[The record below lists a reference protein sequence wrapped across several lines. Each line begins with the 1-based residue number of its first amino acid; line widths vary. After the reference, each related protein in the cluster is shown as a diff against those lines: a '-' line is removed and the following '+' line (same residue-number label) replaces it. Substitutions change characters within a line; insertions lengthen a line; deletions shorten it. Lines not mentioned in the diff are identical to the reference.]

1 MIRMPVALATGLA
14 LMTSVA
20 TAQAPPATTARPVPV
35 PASPP
40 AAAATPAP
48 TPTPPAVV
56 PDTDVFV
63 ADLDLAAGKARAP
76 RNITARPGYDNQP
89 AFLADG
95 NGLLYVVRDDSGS
108 TDVWRIDVASGQRT
122 QVTATPAAEYSPTPL
137 ADGSGF
143 SAVRVD
149 APHAEGEPFTESQRL
164 FKYGFDGKAIG
175 PVFADIRRVGYHAW
189 IDATHVALF
198 LVGNAD
204 AKVANSLVLA
214 TLPEGR
220 VTALAKDIGRSLGR
234 APDGRVVFV
243 DQSVADAWTVATIA
257 PGDTAPTVLIA
268 VPRSETDAKKT
279 DATAKKDAKPGTD
292 AKAKSDAPPVDQS
305 QDFCWLAD
313 GTLLMANGNRLLR
326 WNGKTGSTWA
336 TLGEFARLP
345 GPIRRLA
352 VSRDGTRVAFVVEMP
367 AAPKTGG

>member
-63 ADLDLAAGKARAP
+63 ADLDLAARKARAP

-108 TDVWRIDVASGQRT
+108 TDVWRIDLASGQRA
-122 QVTATPAAEYSPTPL
+122 QVTATPEAEYSPTPL
-137 ADGSGF
+137 SDGSGF

-164 FKYGFDGKAIG
+164 FKYGLDGKAIG

-189 IDATHVALF
+189 IDRTHVALF

-214 TLPEGR
+214 SLPEGK
-220 VTALAKDIGRSLGR
+220 VMALAKDIGRSLGR
-234 APDGRVVFV
+234 APNGRVVFV
-243 DQSVADAWTVATIA
+243 DQSVAEAWNVVTIA
-257 PGDTAPTVLIA
+257 PGEAKPTLLIA
-268 VPRSETDAKKT
+268 VPRDETN
-279 DATAKKDAKPGTD
+279 
-292 AKAKSDAPPVDQS
+292 AKARSDSKPLDQS
-305 QDFCWLAD
+305 QDFCWLPD

-326 WNGKTGSTWA
+326 WSGKPGSTWT
-336 TLGEFARLP
+336 TLAEFAGLP

-352 VSRDGTRVAFVVEMP
+352 VSRDGKRVAFVVEMP
-367 AAPKTGG
+367 ASPKTSG

>member
-63 ADLDLAAGKARAP
+63 ADLDLAAGKARSP

-108 TDVWRIDVASGQRT
+108 TDVWRIDLASGQRA
-122 QVTATPAAEYSPTPL
+122 QVTATPEAEYSPTPL

-164 FKYGFDGKAIG
+164 FKYGLDGKAIG

-189 IDATHVALF
+189 IDRTHVALF

-214 TLPEGR
+214 SLPEGK
-220 VTALAKDIGRSLGR
+220 VMALAKDIGRSLGR
-234 APDGRVVFV
+234 APNGRVVFV